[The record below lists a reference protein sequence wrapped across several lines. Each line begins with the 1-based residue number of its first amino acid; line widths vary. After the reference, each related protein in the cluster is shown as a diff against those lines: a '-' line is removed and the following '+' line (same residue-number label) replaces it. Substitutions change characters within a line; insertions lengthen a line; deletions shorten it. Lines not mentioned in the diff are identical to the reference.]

1 MFSSEKQSAIQ
12 GDPVA
17 VRQAENG
24 HKRAGTPRAYK
35 PARAENRMRSE
46 SDVLA
51 ARADYAQRKSAN
63 LHALLRSRFE
73 WMNDYIRPDFIGVDV
88 GCGAGFSREFIRC
101 KKLLLTDL
109 TTHDYLDIPR
119 VDALH
124 LPFDDGSLDFIIESN
139 VLHHLPYP
147 VRALNEARR
156 VLRPGGFLLMHEVQ
170 ASVLFCAVL
179 RAMRHEG
186 YSFDVKVFDEN
197 ALCTDPDDP
206 WAGNNAIPRLMFDR
220 RDDFLSLQPG
230 WRILRDSPCECLM
243 FLNSGGVTAKTAY
256 VPLPALVLKG
266 VERLDSFLANLAPNL
281 LALGRRIALQKIELQ

>member
-1 MFSSEKQSAIQ
+1 
-12 GDPVA
+12 
-17 VRQAENG
+17 
-24 HKRAGTPRAYK
+24 
-35 PARAENRMRSE
+35 MRSE
-46 SDVLA
+46 RDVLA
-51 ARADYAQRKSAN
+51 ARADYAVRKSAN
-63 LHALLRSRFE
+63 LHALLRSRFG

-109 TTHDYLDIPR
+109 TDHDYLDIAG

-124 LPFDDGSLDFIIESN
+124 LPFSDGSLDFIVASN

-147 VRALNEARR
+147 LRALHEAWR
-156 VLRPGGFLLMHEVQ
+156 VLRTGGFLLMHEVQ

-186 YSFDVKVFDEN
+186 YSFDVDVFDEN
-197 ALCTDPDDP
+197 AVCTDPNDP
-206 WAGNNAIPRLMFDR
+206 WAGNNAIPRLLFDR
-220 RDDFLSLQPG
+220 RDNFLRSQPG

-256 VPLPALVLKG
+256 VPLPELVLRG
-266 VERLDSFLANLAPNL
+266 VERLDNFLAKLAPNL
-281 LALGRRIALQKIELQ
+281 LALGRRIALQKRELP

>member
-1 MFSSEKQSAIQ
+1 ML
-12 GDPVA
+12 PVLA
-17 VRQAENG
+17 REF
-24 HKRAGTPRAYK
+24 K
-35 PARAENRMRSE
+35 PSPAENRMRNAW
-46 SDVLA
+46 DVLA

-73 WMNDYIRPDFIGVDV
+73 WMNHYIRPDFIGVDV

-109 TTHDYLDIPR
+109 TDHDYLDIPR

-124 LPFDDGSLDFIIESN
+124 LPFCDSSLDFVIQSN
-139 VLHHLPYP
+139 VLHHLSYP
-147 VRALNEARR
+147 VRALNETRR

-186 YSFDVKVFDEN
+186 YSFDANVFDEN
-197 ALCTDPDDP
+197 TPCSNLDP
-206 WAGNNAIPRLMFDR
+206 WTGNNAIPRLLFDKR
-220 RDDFLSLQPG
+220 ADFLNLQPG

-256 VPLPALVLKG
+256 IPLPALVLSG
-266 VERLDSFLANLAPNL
+266 VERLDNFLARLAPRL
-281 LALGRRIALQKIELQ
+281 LALGRRIALQKIEPQ